1 MRIDIMT
8 LFPETV
14 GDMMNES
21 ILGRAQERGFIRI
34 EAHQIRAADGHVLP
48 LEGKGRVH
56 VVHPLQLH
64 QQAPLVL
71 PAGRRGEGA
80 AVHVEGIALGQQVRF
95 HPLGQHLDLSPDAV
109 GVDDPSGG
117 NKFQFHGLLS
127 FIIDHP
133 MGLFYYI
140 SRKSARA
147 GNPRPSQ
154 KAGRPIPSNSSR
166 ARFTSSPPA

>member
-1 MRIDIMT
+1 M
-8 LFPETV
+8 
-14 GDMMNES
+14 
-21 ILGRAQERGFIRI
+21 
-34 EAHQIRAADGHVLP
+34 
-48 LEGKGRVH
+48 
-56 VVHPLQLH
+56 
-64 QQAPLVL
+64 L

-80 AVHVEGIALGQQVRF
+80 AIHIEGIALGQQVRL
-95 HPLGQHLDLSPDAV
+95 HPLGQHLDLPPDAV

-127 FIIDHP
+127 FIIRL
-133 MGLFYYI
+133 GLFYYI

-166 ARFTSSPPA
+166 ARFTSRPPA